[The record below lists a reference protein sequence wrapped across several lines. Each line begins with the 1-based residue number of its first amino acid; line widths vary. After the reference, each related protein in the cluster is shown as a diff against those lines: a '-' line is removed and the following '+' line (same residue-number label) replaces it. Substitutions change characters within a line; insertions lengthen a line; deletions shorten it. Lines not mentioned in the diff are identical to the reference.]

1 MFEISLQPI
10 LEASDLSV
18 VFDVLNSSD
27 ADVISVGCKV
37 VGDVLDLI
45 DPKILLSRFV
55 SSVTQMPFQ
64 PICLP
69 LGGLSNSQ
77 PSSEV

>member
-27 ADVISVGCKV
+27 ADVIGVGCKV

-55 SSVTQMPFQ
+55 SSVA
-64 PICLP
+64 
-69 LGGLSNSQ
+69 
-77 PSSEV
+77 